1 MSISKYGFIG
11 CGNMGGSL
19 ARAVCKAVGSNDVL
33 LADKATEK
41 AQFLADELKCSV
53 VDVKDI
59 AGGCK
64 YIFLGVKPQVMKDT
78 LDEISA
84 ILKERDDRYILISMA
99 AGIEVAN
106 LKGMLGFDCPII
118 RIMPNTPVSA
128 GKGMIV
134 YSFDESVSAEEI
146 NEFTDALQYTGKLDE
161 IDEGLIN
168 SATAVSGCGPAFVYL
183 FAEAMADAGAQ
194 CGLPYDKAL
203 EYTFQTIAGAAELM
217 QTSGKHPS
225 VLRDEVCS
233 PGGSTIEG
241 VHALEDNEFR
251 GTVMSA
257 INSSF
262 KRTKELAE
270 K

>member
-33 LADKATEK
+33 IADKMTEK
-41 AQFLADELKCSV
+41 AKLLADELKCDFDDTKS
-53 VDVKDI
+53 I
-59 AGGCK
+59 AQSCK
-64 YIFLGVKPQVMKDT
+64 YIFLGVKPQVMKNA
-78 LDEISA
+78 LDEISS
-84 ILKERDDRYILISMA
+84 ILKERNDRYILISMA
-99 AGIEVAN
+99 AGIEIAN
-106 LKGMLGFDCPII
+106 FKSMLGFECPII

-128 GKGMIV
+128 GEGMIV
-134 YSFDESVSAEEI
+134 YSYNKNVFEEEI
-146 NEFTDALQYTGKLDE
+146 EEFNNALRFAGELDE

-183 FAEAMADAGAQ
+183 FAEAMADAGVD
-194 CGLPYDKAL
+194 CGLPREKAL
-203 EYTFQTIAGAAELM
+203 EYAFQTISGAAELM

-241 VHALEDNEFR
+241 VHSLEDNNFR
-251 GTVMSA
+251 DVVKKA
-257 INSSF
+257 IKASF
-262 KRTKELAE
+262 DKTNKLN
-270 K
+270 